1 MNELEGRISGWR
13 EQMAAALPG
22 QEETLRELECHLRD
36 HIASLRR
43 NGVAENEAFTTSVAR
58 LGEVHGLAREFER
71 VRAPWWPASWAVRGV
86 LLLLGA
92 GGVALLVAIAGE
104 FSARRMTPLL
114 GTHVL
119 LITSGYLSVFGAG
132 LIGLCALVKAWRRPL
147 AAAERRE
154 LRTVIFRLS
163 AASCGLVLLGI
174 GLGMIWAAQNRG
186 AAWSWER
193 VEVGALCVLISAV
206 LLFVT
211 QLRGGLTDRLRWVLA
226 AIGGVT
232 VVAGMVGA
240 KAVTP
245 AVPIG
250 WLWLALLASQGAVV
264 VLRKAPSRAA
274 IAE

>member
-1 MNELEGRISGWR
+1 MNELEERISNWR
-13 EQMAAALPG
+13 TQMAAALPG
-22 QEETLRELECHLRD
+22 QEDTLRELESHLRD
-36 HIASLRR
+36 HIESLRR
-43 NGVAENEAFTTSVAR
+43 RGMDPDAAFAESVVR
-58 LGEVHGLAREFER
+58 LGEVHGLAREFGR
-71 VRAPWWPASWAVRGV
+71 VRSPWWPRSWLVRGV

-92 GGVALLVAIAGE
+92 GGVALMTAIAGE
-104 FSARRMTPLL
+104 FSARTMTPLL

-119 LITSGYLSVFGAG
+119 LLTCGYLSVFGGG
-132 LIGLCALVKAWRRPL
+132 LIGLVALVKAWRRPL

-154 LRTVIFRLS
+154 LRAVIFRLS
-163 AASCGLVLLGI
+163 AMSCVLVPLGI
-174 GLGMIWAAQNRG
+174 GLGMVWAAQHRG

-193 VEVGALCVLISAV
+193 VETGALCVLISAV

-211 QLRGGLTDRLRWVLA
+211 QWRGGPSDRLRWVLA

-232 VVAGMVGA
+232 VIAGMFGA

-250 WLWLALLASQGAVV
+250 WLWLALLASQGAVLL
-264 VLRKAPSRAA
+264 LRARDRAS